1 MKFKLVVA
9 SALAIL
15 AFSLPVFMVHALP
28 SGITVDGD
36 PSDWTALGLSTIGT
50 DPPYNI
56 KSYHDISSDLLE
68 VWACMDSSC
77 LYLMMK
83 VRGGDSYDFRQV
95 AYEVW
100 MNVDPNAGTGS
111 VGKWDYAAILGSRSY
126 TYLFN
131 WNETTLSFSAVNN
144 GNYSGKAG
152 GLGYIEWGIPMTIIG
167 NVSSVELMFFTWD
180 SYLDETVNKIQ
191 VTVTPTMV
199 IPEFFSTIVLVLPL
213 TIAASA
219 VALLKKRTRHA

>member
-1 MKFKLVVA
+1 
-9 SALAIL
+9 
-15 AFSLPVFMVHALP
+15 
-28 SGITVDGD
+28 
-36 PSDWTALGLSTIGT
+36 
-50 DPPYNI
+50 
-56 KSYHDISSDLLE
+56 
-68 VWACMDSSC
+68 
-77 LYLMMK
+77 MMK

-111 VGKWDYAAILGSRSY
+111 VGKWDYVAILGSRSY

-131 WNETTLSFSAVNN
+131 WNETTLSFSAVND
-144 GNYSGKAG
+144 GSYSGKAG
-152 GLGYIEWGIPMTIIG
+152 GLGYIEWGIPMTIVG

-213 TIAASA
+213 TIGASA